1 MLKFL
6 YKLNF
11 IEGHIK
17 NAYFPRE
24 LIIEN
29 LNEEKNLIKNQGNK
43 LLTIPEIHSKNEYK
57 FNLIFSNSLN
67 NVLST

>member
-1 MLKFL
+1 M

-29 LNEEKNLIKNQGNK
+29 INEQKDLIKNQGNK
-43 LLTIPEIHSKNEYK
+43 LVIIPEIHSQNEYK
-57 FNLIFSNSLN
+57 FNLIFSSSSN
-67 NVLST
+67 NVLSI